1 VHFHH
6 GLLIVG
12 NTEYKRKG
20 NATVIYL
27 DHNATTPLHPRVFE
41 AMVPY
46 LKKQW
51 GNPSSPY
58 RFGSDSK
65 GVVERARER
74 LAEHLGCRAL
84 EIVFTSSGTE
94 SDNLAVRG
102 VAHALRDRGNHII
115 TTSIEHHAVLN
126 TCRALETEGYRVT
139 YLKVNE
145 DGIIDMEELAESL
158 SPDTILV
165 TIMHANNETGV
176 IQPLDRISTIVK
188 ENGVLLHSDAVQTA
202 GKIPLHL
209 EELNADLV
217 SISGHKFYGP
227 KGTAALYIRNGT
239 PLIPMLT
246 GGLHEHGLRAGT
258 ENIAGIIGLT
268 EAMVLAIKA
277 LDSESKRMQ
286 KLRDLLEQGIR
297 SKVPKIRL
305 NGASAARVPNTSNI
319 SFDSVDGESIVLG
332 FDLKGICVYTGS
344 ACSTSD
350 PEPSHVLRAMGLS
363 KEKAKGS
370 IRFSLGMDNQEED
383 INFTIQAVIET
394 VGRLRDI
401 SSIETKLE
409 SPCK

>member
-332 FDLKGICVYTGS
+332 LDLKGICVSTGS

>member
-1 VHFHH
+1 M
-6 GLLIVG
+6 
-12 NTEYKRKG
+12 
-20 NATVIYL
+20 IYL

-65 GVVERARER
+65 AAVERARER

-102 VAHALRDRGNHII
+102 VAHALRNGGNHIV

-217 SISGHKFYGP
+217 SVSGHKFYGP

-268 EAMVLAIKA
+268 EAMVLAINA
-277 LDSESKRMQ
+277 LDSESKRMH
-286 KLRDLLEQGIR
+286 KLRDSLEQGIR
-297 SKVPKIRL
+297 LKVPRIRV

-332 FDLKGICVYTGS
+332 LDLKGICVSTGS

-350 PEPSHVLRAMGLS
+350 PEPSHVLLAMGLS
-363 KEKAKGS
+363 AEKAQGS
-370 IRFSLGMDNQEED
+370 VRFSLGRDTQEED
-383 INFTIQAVIET
+383 IDFTIQALVET
-394 VGRLRDI
+394 VGRLRAI
-401 SSIETKLE
+401 SSVETKLE
-409 SPCK
+409 SPCV

>member
-1 VHFHH
+1 M
-6 GLLIVG
+6 
-12 NTEYKRKG
+12 
-20 NATVIYL
+20 IYL

-65 GVVERARER
+65 AAVERARER

-102 VAHALRDRGNHII
+102 VAHALRNGGNHIV

-217 SISGHKFYGP
+217 SVSGHKFYGP

-268 EAMVLAIKA
+268 EAMVLAINA
-277 LDSESKRMQ
+277 LDSESKRMH
-286 KLRDLLEQGIR
+286 KLRDSLEQGIR
-297 SKVPKIRL
+297 LKVPRIRV

-332 FDLKGICVYTGS
+332 LDLKGICVSTGS

-363 KEKAKGS
+363 REKAQGS

-401 SSIETKLE
+401 SSMETKLE